1 MLTGG
6 RHSVSVI
13 IATFNR
19 AHTLQRTLEALGA
32 MQIGDFEQEWIVVD
46 NNSDDDTAQVVEEY
60 AYREPRLQYRFEQQQ
75 GKSFALNTGISAA
88 RGNII
93 AFTDDDVLPTADWLV
108 RMVETYDRLKASAAV
123 VGGRVLVEGN
133 MKLPEWLHRDLV
145 GFLGLVDRGDEE
157 RIVQPPE
164 CLIGANMSARRD
176 VLERV
181 GGFRTDLGPRGRN
194 AVTPTSED
202 CDLCYR
208 VAAVG
213 EWGHLVYA
221 PHLVTYHTMLPE
233 KLTRGYFRQ
242 RAIGEGLTHARLYP
256 PAGVR
261 DLLLQTLRSIYYL
274 LRLPMAWLV
283 FSRVPDE
290 RFLREFKIL
299 REGAALVERWRIGLR
314 RPRLPRRRQRQTT

>member
-1 MLTGG
+1 
-6 RHSVSVI
+6 
-13 IATFNR
+13 
-19 AHTLQRTLEALGA
+19 
-32 MQIGDFEQEWIVVD
+32 
-46 NNSDDDTAQVVEEY
+46 
-60 AYREPRLQYRFEQQQ
+60 
-75 GKSFALNTGISAA
+75 
-88 RGNII
+88 
-93 AFTDDDVLPTADWLV
+93 
-108 RMVETYDRLKASAAV
+108 
-123 VGGRVLVEGN
+123 
-133 MKLPEWLHRDLV
+133 
-145 GFLGLVDRGDEE
+145 
-157 RIVQPPE
+157 
-164 CLIGANMSARRD
+164 
-176 VLERV
+176 
-181 GGFRTDLGPRGRN
+181 
-194 AVTPTSED
+194 
-202 CDLCYR
+202 
-208 VAAVG
+208 VAAAG